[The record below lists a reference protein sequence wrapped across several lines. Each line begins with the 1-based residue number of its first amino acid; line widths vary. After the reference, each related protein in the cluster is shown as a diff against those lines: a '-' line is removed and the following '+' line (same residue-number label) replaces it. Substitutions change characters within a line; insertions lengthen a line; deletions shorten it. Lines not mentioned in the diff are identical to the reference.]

1 MRRIFIFTLMKISRY
16 LLLSVFIFLFS
27 ISNAQTDSTL
37 LNPNEKV
44 KTGWNFGIL
53 PAVSYDT
60 DLGFQYGGLI
70 NLYQYGDGSRY
81 PQYNHSLYLEA
92 SAYTK
97 GSGLYR
103 FAYDSDKL
111 IPNIQLTLDVSYIP
125 NHAYN
130 FFGFNG
136 YEAVYNPEWE
146 DDTEPPDV
154 YKSRV
159 FYRYQNK
166 MFRFKTD
173 FQGTLSGKKI
183 RWLAG
188 FEFYNFQT
196 DSVDTERLNKGKS
209 GDELLPT
216 NEAQPGLYDRYV
228 AWGLIPEEHA
238 YGGSFTELK
247 AGLVY
252 DTRDNKPNP
261 MRGIWSEIIFV
272 VAPSFLGKD
281 VETFTQLS
289 ITHRQYFTLVR
300 KKLSFAYRLGYQTTL
315 FGEVP
320 FYAKPLILT
329 SMLRGA
335 TNEGLGGKSNLRG
348 IPRGRVI
355 GDGVVYG
362 NFEVRWKFLYTHWF
376 RQNFYFG
383 LNAFTDVG
391 RVTKFVP
398 IEEKVNAIDDP
409 GFVEADYFDF
419 GAESFHISYGLGLR
433 IAMNQNFI
441 IAFDYGLAADK
452 RDGKS
457 GMYIGLNYLF

>member
-1 MRRIFIFTLMKISRY
+1 MKASFY
-16 LLLSVFIFLFS
+16 LVLLILFLS
-27 ISNAQTDSTL
+27 ARVSLAQTDSTL
-37 LNPNEKV
+37 LNPKEKV

-60 DLGFQYGGLI
+60 DLGFQYGGLV
-70 NLYQYGDGSRY
+70 NLYHYGDGSRY

-111 IPNIQLTLDVSYIP
+111 IPNVQLTLDVSYIP
-125 NHAYN
+125 NQAYN

-136 YEAVYNPEWE
+136 YEAVYNHEWE
-146 DDTEPPDV
+146 DDSEPPDV

-159 FYRYQNK
+159 FYRYKNK

-173 FQGTLSGKKI
+173 FQGALSGEKI
-183 RWLAG
+183 RWIAG
-188 FEFYNFQT
+188 FEFYIYQSGPVNI
-196 DSVDTERLNKGKS
+196 DKLNKGKS
-209 GDELLPT
+209 EGDKLPSI
-216 NEAQPGLYDRYV
+216 EEQPGLYDKYV
-228 AWGLIPEEHA
+228 SWGLIPENHA
-238 YGGSFTELK
+238 NGGSFTELK
-247 AGLVY
+247 AGVVY
-252 DTRDNKPNP
+252 DSRDNKPNP
-261 MRGIWSEIIFV
+261 MRGLWSEIIFV
-272 VAPSFLGKD
+272 VAPSFLGQD

-289 ITHRQYFTLVR
+289 ITHRQYFTIIR
-300 KKLSFAYRLGYQTTL
+300 KKLSFVYRLGYQTTL
-315 FGEVP
+315 SGEVP

-335 TNEGLGGKSNLRG
+335 TNEGLGGRSNLRG

-362 NFEVRWKFLYTHWF
+362 NFEFRWKFLYARMF
-376 RQNFYFG
+376 KQNFYFG
-383 LNAFTDVG
+383 LNVFSDVG

-398 IEEKVNAIDDP
+398 IEDKVKAIDDP
-409 GFVEADYFDF
+409 EFVESEYFDF
-419 GAESFHISYGLGLR
+419 GAESFHMAYGLGLR

-452 RDGKS
+452 RDGT
-457 GMYIGLNYLF
+457 GGIYIGLNYLF

>member
-1 MRRIFIFTLMKISRY
+1 MKTSHYLTLFISIFFVIFSQ
-16 LLLSVFIFLFS
+16 
-27 ISNAQTDSTL
+27 AQTDTTL
-37 LNPNEKV
+37 LNPKEKV

-53 PAVSYDT
+53 PAISYDA

-70 NLYQYGDGSRY
+70 NLYHFGDGSHY
-81 PQYNHSLYLEA
+81 PQYDHSLYLEA

-97 GSGLYR
+97 GSGIYR
-103 FAYDSDKL
+103 FAYDSEYL

-125 NHAYN
+125 NLAYN

-136 YEAVYNPEWE
+136 YEAVYNPAWE
-146 DDTEPPDV
+146 NDSEPQSV

-173 FQGTLSGKKI
+173 FQGALSGDKI

-188 FEFYNFQT
+188 FEFYNFQ
-196 DSVDTERLNKGKS
+196 SGPVDIDRLNKGKNE
-209 GDELLPT
+209 DKKLPS
-216 NEAQPGLYDRYV
+216 NEDQPGLYDKYV
-228 AWGLIPEEHA
+228 SWGLIPEIHA
-238 YGGSFTELK
+238 RGGSFTQLK

-252 DTRDNKPNP
+252 DTRDNRPHP
-261 MRGIWSEIIFV
+261 MRGIWSELILV
-272 VAPSFLGKD
+272 VAPSFMGRD

-289 ITHRQYFTLVR
+289 VTHRQYFTLVS

-315 FGEVP
+315 SGEVP
-320 FYAKPLILT
+320 FYAKPQVMT

-335 TNEGLGGKSNLRG
+335 TNEGLGGVRTLRG

-355 GDGVVYG
+355 GDGAVYG
-362 NFEVRWKFLYTHWF
+362 NFEFRWKFYHTQMF

-383 LNAFTDVG
+383 LNAFTDAG
-391 RVTKFVP
+391 RVTKFVTV
-398 IEEKVNAIDDP
+398 EDKVNEISDP
-409 GFVEADYFDF
+409 DFVKTEYFDF
-419 GAESFHISYGLGLR
+419 GSESIHLTYGLGLR

-441 IAFDYGLAADK
+441 IAVDYGFAADK
-452 RDGKS
+452 RDGS
-457 GMYIGLNYLF
+457 SALYVGLNYLF